1 MRKNLHT
8 RVCIA
13 ESLGCTLETNAT
25 FSVNYIS
32 IKKSLTTNLIPF
44 CVSGKG
50 LCGAT
55 MCQDLPGGPSDKE
68 PTCQCR
74 KRRRLGL
81 HPWVGKIPW
90 RGAWHPTPV
99 LLPGESHAQRSLA
112 GYGPWGCTESAGL
125 KGLAHQ
131 VSRTPGWPHL
141 VLGREQPLRALPRSG
156 GHRTTPRRPLP
167 PGLLSPRDLE
177 SCSECGHRGDILAFV
192 G

>member
-112 GYGPWGCTESAGL
+112 GYSPWSCKESDTTEDTYNVYEILYCDLLQSRL
-125 KGLAHQ
+125 S
-131 VSRTPGWPHL
+131 VSSFFFSISLFFHY
-141 VLGREQPLRALPRSG
+141 
-156 GHRTTPRRPLP
+156 
-167 PGLLSPRDLE
+167 
-177 SCSECGHRGDILAFV
+177 
-192 G
+192 